1 MSDSQADPFLV
12 HCPDTQTRR
21 LLVLQRKESETL
33 VLFLPTG
40 ETVNVT
46 LSQVKGKAVKLA
58 INAPEGVK
66 VIREEL
72 IGPQA

>member
-1 MSDSQADPFLV
+1 M
-12 HCPDTQTRR
+12 
-21 LLVLQRKESETL
+21 LVLERRESETL
-33 VLFLPTG
+33 ALPTG

-46 LSQVKGKAVKLA
+46 LSQVKGKAAKLA
-58 INAPEGVK
+58 INAPDGVK